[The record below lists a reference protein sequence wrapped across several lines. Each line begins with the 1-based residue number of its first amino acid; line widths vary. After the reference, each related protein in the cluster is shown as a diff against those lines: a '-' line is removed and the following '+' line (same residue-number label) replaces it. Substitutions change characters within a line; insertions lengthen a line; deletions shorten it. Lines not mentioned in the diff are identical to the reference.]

1 MLPSNTHDVC
11 NTLVLFIKDFIFFC
25 DAVASWVNPSPDLKE
40 MFVQV
45 GVTKMPLFAT
55 VPRTGPLYTTVA
67 WTHLLCTTGPASCV
81 PLDPPPVYHRPLDP
95 PKNQHELPYAYEPSP
110 HPPCL

>member
-1 MLPSNTHDVC
+1 MGLAPTEMLPSNTHDVC

-45 GVTKMPLFAT
+45 GVTKMSLFAT
-55 VPRTGPLYTTVA
+55 IPGPAPCIPLS
-67 WTHLLCTTGPASCV
+67 LGPASCV